1 MIEITFDNSVKEVS
15 AFGLTQWDKGQKL
28 KILWA
33 DMPDEFQVHFSSRGS
48 HEAIV
53 VEAQGKDGE
62 AVVDIPD
69 LLLKNSADIFA
80 WIYLIDG
87 GSIGES
93 VKRAVLYVRPR
104 AKPHTT
110 IDDLKPS
117 QKDLLEGV
125 LIDINNRLEHLK
137 ANGTD
142 TTYVPDYVANQAREM
157 VKKASELIN
166 ENTVVFLTASDVNH
180 KAGDYNSEIAL
191 KHMSQAM
198 EIVAESCPLDF
209 MVYLGDM
216 TSGENEKTVSEAK
229 GDILQVNEALSPIAD
244 KVPSFRVTGALD
256 GLHKGAYR
264 NGEYIKSP
272 TLYNLIYK
280 WNKNITSPADERVR
294 GYGYRDFESEKLR
307 VIMLNTSDTHGTEL
321 VPYSN
326 TAVMSSAQLQWFCET
341 LDLSSKSDSE
351 NWSIIIIGHHPLDMI
366 KRYTLAVQTLEAYV
380 SGTAIDLVTSDGTSV
395 AYDFAGKNSAKI
407 LGQFHGHLHNYRVSF
422 ITSANIPLVAVP
434 NAGYYDNNFYID
446 PFYTNE
452 ENALYSQPVTYEK
465 IAYSSLDTAFCI
477 MVADK
482 VTGEIN
488 AIHYGAGID
497 RTIVGTDVEEGTPN
511 DPEFEEPDDNTSGE
525 NGGNGDEPE
534 SQGYINRVPLSI
546 TSTGEIYNGIG
557 YLDDNRLGNTGKVSY
572 SEGYVHTG
580 FIPAKMGD
588 VIRFCGGTYDKTLGN
603 NLSVYNKDFAII
615 WITSLDGMK
624 NEQWGMDC
632 TESGVIVFT
641 TDQVQIGDLSEM
653 AYFRVSTKGKG
664 EDLIVTVNQE
674 IDNSGSADD
683 VVPPSTNYTNIVQ
696 YAVDTA
702 DNIYAGKGYSMN
714 YALNSSGS
722 GQSLTGYTTVG
733 FLEADADAVLRIKN
747 INFNGS
753 SGCYICLYDSNKN
766 FFKCITLTGNSD
778 SANGITVANSIV
790 KFIPADASFDISKL
804 AYFRVSGLTGSG
816 EPIITY
822 CEEIS

>member
-33 DMPDEFQVHFSSRGS
+33 DMPEEFQVHFSSRGS
-48 HEAIV
+48 QEAIV
-53 VEAQGKDGE
+53 VSAEGKDGE
-62 AVVDIPD
+62 AEVDIPD

-125 LIDINNRLEHLK
+125 LIDINNRLEYLK

-142 TTYVPDYVANQAREM
+142 ATYVPDYVANQAREM
-157 VKKASELIN
+157 VKKTSELIN
-166 ENTVVFLTASDVNH
+166 ENTVVFLAASDINH

-198 EIVAESCPLDF
+198 EIVAKSCPLDF

-216 TSGENEKTVSEAK
+216 ISEDDNKSVAEAK
-229 GDILQVNEALSPIAD
+229 GEIFQVNEALSPIAD
-244 KVPSFRVTGALD
+244 KVPSLRVTGGLD
-256 GLHKGAYR
+256 AHNTASYR
-264 NGEYIKSP
+264 NGEYITSP
-272 TLYNLIYK
+272 VLYNLIYK
-280 WNKNITSPADERVR
+280 WNKDIVAPESEKVR
-294 GYGYRDFESEKLR
+294 GYGYRDFEAEKLR
-307 VIMLNTSDTHGTEL
+307 IIVLNTCDTHGTEL
-321 VPYSN
+321 KPYTN
-326 TAVMSSAQLQWFCET
+326 TAIMSSAQLQWFCET

-351 NWSIIIIGHHPLDMI
+351 NWSIIILGHHPLDMI
-366 KRYTLAVQTLEAYV
+366 KRYTLAVQALEAYV
-380 SGTAIDLVTSDGTSV
+380 KGTAIDLVNSDGKSV

-422 ITSANIPLVAVP
+422 ITSANIPLIAVP

-452 ENALYSQPVTYEK
+452 ENALYSQPVTYDK
-465 IAYSSLDTAFCI
+465 TAYSSLDTAFCI

-497 RTIVGTDVEEGTPN
+497 RNIVGTDVEESLPD
-511 DPEFEEPDDNTSGE
+511 DPEFENPGDNTGDDSGDGSE
-525 NGGNGDEPE
+525 TD
-534 SQGYINRVPLSI
+534 GYINRVPLSI
-546 TSTGEIYNGIG
+546 TSTGEIYNGVG
-557 YLDDNRLGNTGKVSY
+557 YLDDNKLTNTGNVSY
-572 SEGYVHTG
+572 GEGYVHTG
-580 FIPAKMGD
+580 FIPAKISD
-588 VIRFCGGTYDKTLGN
+588 VIRISGGTYDGTIGN
-603 NLSVYNKDFAII
+603 SVSVYNKDFVMK
-615 WITSLDGMK
+615 WITSLEGVKDEMSGI
-624 NEQWGMDC
+624 DF

-641 TDQVQIGDLSEM
+641 PEQARYGNLSEM
-653 AYFRVSTKGKG
+653 AYIRVSTKGKG
-664 EDLIVTVNQE
+664 EELIVTVNQE
-674 IDNSGSADD
+674 IDDSGSADD
-683 VVPPSTNYTNIVQ
+683 VVPPSADYTNIVQ
-696 YAVDTA
+696 YAVDAA
-702 DNIYAGKGYSMN
+702 DKIYAGKGYSTN
-714 YALNSSGS
+714 YALNSNGS

-733 FLEADADAVLRIKN
+733 FLEVDADAVLRIKN

-753 SGCYICLYDSNKN
+753 NGCYICLYDSDKN

-778 SANGITVANSIV
+778 SANGITVSNSIV
-790 KFIPADASFDISKL
+790 KFTPADASFDISKL